1 MARHPSDPRHP
12 SGTVAQLSL
21 LVAGLLM
28 ALAGWAATPHEV
40 GRSAALHAMA
50 RPATIMAGAQVGE
63 SVVREMA
70 EEVGVALSPTI
81 GDVLYA
87 ERCEVQGAP
96 TLHLV
101 MRTTHELA
109 TVLLIGGR
117 IAPEDLTGLAVRPV
131 PGGAV
136 AVHASPELAKQLA
149 DHLSDL
155 GPVERAVRR

>member
-1 MARHPSDPRHP
+1 MTRHPSDPRQP
-12 SGTVAQLSL
+12 SGAVARLSL

-40 GRSAALHAMA
+40 GRAAALHAMA
-50 RPATIMAGAQVGE
+50 RPATIMAGDTVDE
-63 SVVREMA
+63 ERVRRLADEL
-70 EEVGVALSPTI
+70 GVALAPTI
-81 GDVLYA
+81 GDVVYA
-87 ERCEVQGAP
+87 ERCEVQGAD

-109 TVLLIGGR
+109 TVLLIHGR

-131 PGGAV
+131 PGGAI

-149 DHLSDL
+149 DHLSDI